1 MWTAYFR
8 MRPAIFVLHL
18 CEEKSMD
25 QKEIKDTYQQ
35 LGKELR
41 ELGAGKVIL
50 LSSRTDPGSGCI
62 RLEIVAEGIRKKE
75 EVQKRLQDRWP
86 DLQIR
91 LLRMEDITSAGQ
103 IEEIENDGI
112 RI

>member
-8 MRPAIFVLHL
+8 MRSAIFVLHL

-35 LGKELR
+35 LGKE
-41 ELGAGKVIL
+41 
-50 LSSRTDPGSGCI
+50 SGCI

>member
-1 MWTAYFR
+1 MNKNT
-8 MRPAIFVLHL
+8 L
-18 CEEKSMD
+18 EKLEFNKI
-25 QKEIKDTYQQ
+25 KEKLSQYCITY
-35 LGKELR
+35 LGKKKVSEL
-41 ELGAGKVIL
+41 EPKN
-50 LSSRTDPGSGCI
+50 
-62 RLEIVAEGIRKKE
+62 KKE

>member
-1 MWTAYFR
+1 M
-8 MRPAIFVLHL
+8 
-18 CEEKSMD
+18 
-25 QKEIKDTYQQ
+25 
-35 LGKELR
+35 
-41 ELGAGKVIL
+41 IL

-112 RI
+112 RNLIDQKKKEPD

>member
-1 MWTAYFR
+1 
-8 MRPAIFVLHL
+8 
-18 CEEKSMD
+18 MD

-50 LSSRTDPGSGCI
+50 LSSRTDPGSGGI

-75 EVQKRLQDRWP
+75 EVQTRLQDRWP